1 MRGRPKGSTNK
12 AKRPVGRP
20 KKAVVK
26 PNSVWYAIG
35 TDSNPDKSGEDLYS
49 YNSLEAAIE
58 GCVESGDHKMY
69 AFKIELLGEIE
80 IKREIKY
87 NIKQVTNGK

>member
-1 MRGRPKGSTNK
+1 MRGGPKGSTNK

-20 KKAVVK
+20 KKQAN
-26 PNSVWYAIG
+26 PVWYAIG

-49 YNSLEAAIE
+49 YKSLESAIE
-58 GCVESGDHKMY
+58 GCVENGDHKMY
-69 AFKIELLGEIE
+69 AFKIELLGEVE

>member
-1 MRGRPKGSTNK
+1 MRGKSKESTNK

-20 KKAVVK
+20 KKQ
-26 PNSVWYAIG
+26 PNPVWYAIG
-35 TDSNPDKSGEDLYS
+35 GTDNPDITAEELYS
-49 YNSLEAAIE
+49 YKSLEDAIE
-58 GCVESGDHKMY
+58 ATVEGGDGKIY
-69 AFKIELLGEIE
+69 AFKIELLGEVE